1 MKKSIVIFMALLI
14 SLLSLTACGDDSTS
28 STNSKNMDKILKV
41 GIDLKYPPFM
51 FLDENNKPSGLEP
64 DLAYALGDYL
74 DMDVEIIN
82 TDFSML
88 IAALETGE
96 IDIVISD
103 MSITEDRKSKVDFT
117 KGYRYGRTNALVNK
131 DFYEKNNISN
141 DMNAEDFF
149 NLQDIKCIG
158 LSGTVG
164 TIIPNLYGV
173 EATEASE
180 IATAI
185 FEVIS
190 GNSNV
195 LIGSYVVFGDHAANP
210 DTTEIYLGIPN
221 YSTSAFAV
229 KKGNNALLKEANSFI
244 DTLYEEG
251 GLYEELAKKYDNQ
264 IHKIYFS
271 DKYGFEY
278 ITSKPE

>member
-1 MKKSIVIFMALLI
+1 MKKLIVILTTLLI
-14 SLLSLTACGDDSTS
+14 TIFSLTACGNNS
-28 STNSKNMDKILKV
+28 SSNPKGANTNEILKI

-51 FLDENNKPSGLEP
+51 YLDENNKPSGLEP

-74 DMDVEIIN
+74 DMEVEIIN

-88 IAALETGE
+88 IASLETGE
-96 IDIVISD
+96 IDIIISD
-103 MSITEDRKSKVDFT
+103 MSITEDRKSKVDFS

-131 DFYEKNNISN
+131 DFYEKNNISD
-141 DMNAEDFF
+141 DMSAEDFF

-164 TIIPNLYGV
+164 TIIPNLYGI

-195 LIGSYVVFGDHAANP
+195 LIGSYVVFGDYAANP
-210 DTTEIYLGIPN
+210 DTTKIYLGIPN

-229 KKGNNALLKEANSFI
+229 KKGNTMLLNKANSFI

-251 GLYEELAKKYDNQ
+251 GLYEQLAKKYDNQ

-271 DKYGFEY
+271 DKYGFDY